1 MKIKN
6 FQLNSSN
13 LIRPESY
20 YILGAL
26 RDGCLTTQWTIKIKQ
41 KNKEWLSHVL
51 VPLFKQVFDRKIK
64 NNIYIQEDYTTVWYL
79 AFKDEKIWKYLQ
91 NLENRS
97 PRTPEEQKFY
107 IMGYWDAD
115 GGCPK
120 NSTLQKK
127 IYIKFTQKDK
137 KSLID
142 LKKMIESFGIRC
154 GKVRLSENAQYGKI
168 WRFSITN
175 KEGILKFCKK
185 IGSMHPEKK
194 LRMKTIINLLSTR
207 HRERA
212 AGSPPKFYN
221 RAI

>member
-1 MKIKN
+1 M
-6 FQLNSSN
+6 FWFHCSSRYS
-13 LIRPESY
+13 IEKSK
-20 YILGAL
+20 
-26 RDGCLTTQWTIKIKQ
+26 TTYTSKKTIPRSGI
-41 KNKEWLSHVL
+41 WLSRM
-51 VPLFKQVFDRKIK
+51 RKYG
-64 NNIYIQEDYTTVWYL
+64 NIS
-79 AFKDEKIWKYLQ
+79 K

-120 NSTLQKK
+120 NPTLQKK